1 MAEMVLSRLHQL
13 DIKKSANFKGYTAL
27 LQENTN
33 SEGLGDLHE
42 GFDIGWEPELP
53 HISTTPSDRSESV
66 DHHMAGSN
74 VWPAGPPGFKEAVLT
89 Y

>member
-1 MAEMVLSRLHQL
+1 MAWMVLSRLHQL

-33 SEGLGDLHE
+33 PEGLGDLHE

-53 HISTTPSDRSESV
+53 PPATPSERCEPAN
-66 DHHMAGSN
+66 HHMTGSN
-74 VWPAGPPGFKEAVLT
+74 VWPTGPPGFKEAVLT